1 MNDLEPPP
9 PPEPKH
15 KSCRGC
21 PYGAHQPCI
30 GWCTRKDAKII
41 KGKELEREIARLG
54 LFMERYDVEDE
65 DMVVLYN
72 CKNIIEVNGIKYS
85 FGPVI
90 VLHKG
95 ESDVECLSE
104 SEICGAV
111 IFLMDSEVTLC
122 YDGREFTAFE
132 LF

>member
-1 MNDLEPPP
+1 MKTATKCACMANGAVLKQPG
-9 PPEPKH
+9 
-15 KSCRGC
+15 RG
-21 PYGAHQPCI
+21 
-30 GWCTRKDAKII
+30 AKII

-65 DMVVLYN
+65 DIVVLYN
-72 CKNIIEVNGIKYS
+72 CKNVIEVNGVKYS

-95 ESDVECLSE
+95 NDDVECLTE
-104 SEICGAV
+104 SEICKAV

>member
-1 MNDLEPPP
+1 MKTATKCACMAN
-9 PPEPKH
+9 
-15 KSCRGC
+15 
-21 PYGAHQPCI
+21 GAVLKQP
-30 GWCTRKDAKII
+30 GKEAKII

-54 LFMERYDVEDE
+54 LFMERHDVEDE
-65 DMVVLYN
+65 DMVVLFN
-72 CKNIIEVNGIKYS
+72 SKHVIEVNGIKYS

>member
-1 MNDLEPPP
+1 M
-9 PPEPKH
+9 
-15 KSCRGC
+15 
-21 PYGAHQPCI
+21 
-30 GWCTRKDAKII
+30 
-41 KGKELEREIARLG
+41 
-54 LFMERYDVEDE
+54 EDE

-72 CKNIIEVNGIKYS
+72 CKNVIEVNGIKYS